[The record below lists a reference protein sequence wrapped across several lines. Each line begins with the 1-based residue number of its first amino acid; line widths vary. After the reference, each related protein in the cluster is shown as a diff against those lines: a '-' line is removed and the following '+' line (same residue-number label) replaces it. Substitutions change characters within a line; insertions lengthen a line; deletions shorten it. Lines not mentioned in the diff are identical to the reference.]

1 MDMWC
6 NAGVLRYVQKYQA
19 YKYSGTATLHGL
31 LLLQAYENSGGRK
44 KKKSDGRHACLQGPP
59 AQATGFTS
67 GQRIGTSQIS

>member
-1 MDMWC
+1 MENIKRINIQALRRCMDHYACRLMKTR
-6 NAGVLRYVQKYQA
+6 AGE
-19 YKYSGTATLHGL
+19 G
-31 LLLQAYENSGGRK
+31 